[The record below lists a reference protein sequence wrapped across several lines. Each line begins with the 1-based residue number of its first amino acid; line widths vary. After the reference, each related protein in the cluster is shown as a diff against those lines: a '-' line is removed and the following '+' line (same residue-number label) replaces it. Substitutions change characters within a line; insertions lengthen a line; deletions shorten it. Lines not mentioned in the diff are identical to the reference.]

1 MPTTIS
7 GKVRA
12 ILALGAAGL
21 LLAALAACG
30 GETDEPGPLRI
41 GVLHTSFNDEIEQ
54 EMLRA
59 FDLAIK
65 HLNEAGGVFGQRVE
79 VEIVDATTDPD
90 IAVQRARQMLE
101 ENPPHA
107 IVGGWT
113 SATALQLTEQV
124 IAPVGIPMISP
135 SATSPLL
142 STANDQDLLF
152 RTIPVDST
160 GATVLAQL
168 VRDQGFTNI
177 GVIYRDDAWGSKYA
191 EAFEEAWEGPIRLI
205 GIDPGQSSH
214 LDALRESAAGGAEA
228 LVPMTFNAEGIVI
241 LQEALDNGIYDQFVL
256 TGPMKDP
263 RTIEAIGSARLGG
276 MHGIAAAADR
286 MSASSIAWEEA
297 YIAEYGALPVLA
309 YVKETYDA
317 TIALA
322 LAAQAAGS
330 TDGTAIRDQL
340 RAVTGGAGEA
350 VIAGADGIRRALE
363 ILAAGGAINYEGA
376 STTLDWDGNGDLR
389 RGQFGIWR
397 FREDGQ
403 IEEVRVVPFGG

>member
-1 MPTTIS
+1 MPTTIF

-12 ILALGAAGL
+12 MLALGAAGL
-21 LLAALAACG
+21 LLVALAACS
-30 GETDEPGPLRI
+30 GETDEPDPLRI

-65 HLNEAGGVFGQRVE
+65 HLNEAGGVFGQPVE
-79 VEIVDATTDPD
+79 VKIVDATTDPD
-90 IAVQRARQMLE
+90 VAVQRARQMLE

-124 IAPVGIPMISP
+124 IAPAGIPMISP

-142 STANDQDLLF
+142 STANDQDFLF

-177 GVIYRDDAWGSKYA
+177 GVVYREDAWGSKYA
-191 EAFEEAWEGPIRLI
+191 EAFEAAWEGPIRLI
-205 GIDPGQSSH
+205 GIDPSQISH
-214 LDALRESAAGGAEA
+214 LEALRESAAGGAEA
-228 LVPMTFNAEGIVI
+228 LVPMTFNAEGIVL

-286 MSASSIAWEEA
+286 MSASSVAWEEA
-297 YIAEYGALPVLA
+297 YIAEYDALPVLA

-317 TIALA
+317 AIALA

-330 TDGTAIRDQL
+330 TDGAAIRDQL
-340 RAVTGGAGEA
+340 RTVTSGPGEA
-350 VIAGADGIRRALE
+350 VIAGVESIRRALE
-363 ILAAGGAINYEGA
+363 ILADGGAINYEGA

-389 RGQFGIWR
+389 RGQFGVWR

-403 IEEVRVVPFGG
+403 IEEVRVIPFGG